1 MHKAPAGEPCGFPA
15 PAGVLCACQANA
27 APRMVGTPTATR
39 GWQGLALPPCGQQ
52 AIRLVQPGHLHASLP
67 SDHPP
72 VALALPRPPRLACL
86 RCKRSSFL
94 MSRSCALRDECSM
107 GLGPSF
113 TFV

>member
-1 MHKAPAGEPCGFPA
+1 MHKVPAGEPCGFPA

-39 GWQGLALPPCGQQ
+39 GWQGLAVPHCGQQ
-52 AIRLVQPGHLHASLP
+52 AIRLVQPVTCMNHFPATTLPWLLP
-67 SDHPP
+67 SPD
-72 VALALPRPPRLACL
+72 RPACL
-86 RCKRSSFL
+86 LCKRSSFL
-94 MSRSCALRDECSM
+94 MSRSCALRDECSI